1 MKRIEIIANHSVED
15 YIMEL
20 LDKSGIKAWT
30 KIPVVH
36 GMGNSIPKMGTGV
49 WPEENFLL
57 IIYTE
62 EKTASVLKSGIA
74 DLKINYPG
82 EGIKYFE
89 NC

>member
-1 MKRIEIIANHSVED
+1 MKRVEIIANHSVED

-36 GMGNSIPKMGTGV
+36 GRGSSNPKMGTSV
-49 WPEENFLL
+49 WPEENFQL

-62 EKTASVLKSGIA
+62 ENPASVLKSGIA
-74 DLKINYPG
+74 DLKKEYPG

-89 NC
+89 IG

>member
-20 LDKSGIKAWT
+20 LEKSGIKAYT
-30 KIPVVH
+30 KVPVVY
-36 GMGNSIPKMGTGV
+36 GRGNSNPKMGTSV

-57 IIYTE
+57 IVYTE
-62 EKTASVLKSGIA
+62 EIDASVLKAGLA
-74 DLKINYPG
+74 ELKVKYQG

-89 NC
+89 IG